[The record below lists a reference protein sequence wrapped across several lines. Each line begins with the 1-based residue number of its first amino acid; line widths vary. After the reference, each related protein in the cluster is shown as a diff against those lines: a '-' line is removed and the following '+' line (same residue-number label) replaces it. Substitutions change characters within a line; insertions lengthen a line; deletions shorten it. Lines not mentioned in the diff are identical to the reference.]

1 MPSGSVVRFGIFEAD
16 LASGELRRQ
25 GRLVKLQQQ
34 PFDLLVVLLEQPGQ
48 VVTREVLHRRLW
60 PDGVTVDFDQ
70 SLNKAVTKLRD
81 ALGDTA
87 ESPRFIETLP
97 KRGYRF
103 IAPVEAIPS
112 APVAPGTSAPRVVPA
127 AVSHASTSPAGAGGP
142 ATHATH
148 GHAPTMPPEPPAPS
162 RAASL
167 LSWVPIIGI
176 GAVLA
181 VLASFASRP
190 SSVNADTAP
199 ATRSLSTAA
208 APAMST
214 NAAAV
219 DAFERGRIAA
229 SRRSAESLR
238 ASLAHFE
245 HALKEDARFG
255 AAYVALADVQNL
267 LAMDSLADPRHAMP
281 AAREASNRALTLDS
295 GNAAAHAALGRTT
308 MLFDWDWKI
317 AVWHF
322 ERARELAPTN
332 ASVRQWFADCYA
344 AMGMQVESEAE
355 ARAALALLPLD
366 LAANT
371 TLGRVFYMAKD
382 YDKAEAQLRKTLELD
397 PGYLPARRLLG
408 LTLTLAGKHAQAL
421 PEFERAAQLAGETP
435 GSLADLA
442 MSRAFNGD
450 EVGARRLLTRL
461 SDPVKQSAWVGP
473 DGIAQ
478 VYWALNDRDTA
489 AQWLQKAY
497 DARVPVV
504 AYLMADPLWDG
515 VRDDPRVGDMIEGIR
530 TGKAP
535 AAPLP

>member
-48 VVTREVLHRRLW
+48 VVTREALHRRLW

-103 IAPVEAIPS
+103 IAPVDVTRPA
-112 APVAPGTSAPRVVPA
+112 PA
-127 AVSHASTSPAGAGGP
+127 APSPVSMPAAPAGHPHALP
-142 ATHATH
+142 A
-148 GHAPTMPPEPPAPS
+148 EPPTPS

-167 LSWVPIIGI
+167 LSWVPIVGI
-176 GAVLA
+176 GLVLA
-181 VLASFASRP
+181 VLASYASVASRI
-190 SSVNADTAP
+190 NADAP
-199 ATRSLSTAA
+199 SATRALPSAA

-238 ASLAHFE
+238 ASLTHFE

-255 AAYVALADVQNL
+255 AAYVALADVHNL
-267 LAMDSLADPRHAMP
+267 LAMDGLADPKHAMP
-281 AAREASNRALTLDS
+281 AAREASNRALTLDTD
-295 GNAAAHAALGRTT
+295 NAAAHAALGRTT

-322 ERARELAPTN
+322 ERARDLAPTN
-332 ASVRQWFADCYA
+332 ANVRQWFADCYA

-366 LAANT
+366 LATNT

-382 YDKAEAQLRKTLELD
+382 YDPAEAQLRKTLEID

-450 EVGARRLLTRL
+450 EAGARRLLTRL

-497 DARVPVV
+497 GARVPVV

-515 VRDDPRVGDMIEGIR
+515 VRDDPRVRDMIEGIR

>member
-1 MPSGSVVRFGIFEAD
+1 MRFGIFEAD

-34 PFDLLVVLLEQPGQ
+34 PFDLLRVLLEQPGQ
-48 VVTREVLHRRLW
+48 VVTRETLHRRLW

-87 ESPRFIETLP
+87 DSPRFIETLP

-103 IAPVEAIPS
+103 IAPVEAA
-112 APVAPGTSAPRVVPA
+112 APAAPPALDPVPA
-127 AVSHASTSPAGAGGP
+127 VHASSPAPNA
-142 ATHATH
+142 
-148 GHAPTMPPEPPAPS
+148 PAPS
-162 RAASL
+162 LVPSPAVSVLR
-167 LSWVPIIGI
+167 WVPLVAI
-176 GAVLA
+176 GALLA
-181 VLASFASRP
+181 VLAS
-190 SSVNADTAP
+190 V
-199 ATRSLSTAA
+199 ATRSASVDADPAPTARRASAA
-208 APAMST
+208 APAMSS

-219 DAFERGRIAA
+219 DAFERGRLAA
-229 SRRSAESLR
+229 SRRSAEGLR
-238 ASLAHFE
+238 ASLIHFE
-245 HALKEDARFG
+245 HALQEDARFG
-255 AAYVALADVQNL
+255 AAYVALADVHNL
-267 LAMDSLADPRHAMP
+267 LAMDGLADPKHAMP
-281 AAREASNRALTLDS
+281 AAREASNRALTLDTD
-295 GNAAAHAALGRTT
+295 NAAAHAALGRTT
-308 MLFDWDWKI
+308 MLFDWDWRI

-322 ERARELAPTN
+322 ERARDLAPTN

-344 AMGMQVESEAE
+344 AMGMKGEAEAE

-371 TLGRVFYMAKD
+371 TLGRVHYMAKD
-382 YDKAEAQLRKTLELD
+382 YDEAEVQLRKTLELD

-408 LTLTLAGKHAQAL
+408 LTLTLAEKHAQAL

-450 EVGARRLLTRL
+450 ETGARRLLTRL

-489 AQWLQKAY
+489 VQWLQKAY

-515 VRDDPRVGDMIEGIR
+515 VRDDRRVRDMIEGIR
-530 TGKAP
+530 TGHAP

>member
-1 MPSGSVVRFGIFEAD
+1 MSSGSVVRFGIFEAD

-34 PFDLLVVLLEQPGQ
+34 PFDLLAVLLEQPGQ
-48 VVTREVLHRRLW
+48 VVTREALHRRLW

-103 IAPVEAIPS
+103 IAPVEVIGATPADGAAVPAIAASPAASAAPAPHAAPS
-112 APVAPGTSAPRVVPA
+112 A
-127 AVSHASTSPAGAGGP
+127 
-142 ATHATH
+142 
-148 GHAPTMPPEPPAPS
+148 HAPHAPAPVLAPEPPAPS
-162 RAASL
+162 RAATL
-167 LSWVPIIGI
+167 FSWVPIIGI
-176 GAVLA
+176 GVVLA
-181 VLASFASRP
+181 VLASYASVASRI
-190 SSVNADTAP
+190 NADAP
-199 ATRSLSTAA
+199 TTTRSLPSAA

-229 SRRSAESLR
+229 SRRSAEGLR
-238 ASLAHFE
+238 ASLTHFE

-267 LAMDSLADPRHAMP
+267 LAMDSLADPKHAMP

-295 GNAAAHAALGRTT
+295 NNAAAHAALGRTT

-322 ERARELAPTN
+322 ERARDLAPTN
-332 ASVRQWFADCYA
+332 ANVRQWFADCYA
-344 AMGMQVESEAE
+344 AMGMKGEAETE

-366 LAANT
+366 LGANT
-371 TLGRVFYMAKD
+371 TLGRVFYLAKD
-382 YDKAEAQLRKTLELD
+382 YDKAEAQLRKTLEID
-397 PGYLPARRLLG
+397 PGYLQARRLLG
-408 LTLTLAGKHAQAL
+408 LTLTLAEKHAQAL

-435 GSLADLA
+435 NALADLA

-504 AYLMADPLWDG
+504 AYLMTDPLWDG
-515 VRDDPRVGDMIEGIR
+515 VRDDPRVRDMIEGIKN
-530 TGKAP
+530 GKAP

>member
-34 PFDLLVVLLEQPGQ
+34 PFDLLAVLLEQPGQ
-48 VVTREVLHRRLW
+48 VVTREALHRRLW

-103 IAPVEAIPS
+103 IAPVDVAVS
-112 APVAPGTSAPRVVPA
+112 APVASAVGSAASAPAIANHAPVTHAAHATPA
-127 AVSHASTSPAGAGGP
+127 HAP
-142 ATHATH
+142 ATA
-148 GHAPTMPPEPPAPS
+148 PEPPPPS

-190 SSVNADTAP
+190 SSVNADAPTAS
-199 ATRSLSTAA
+199 RSLPSAA

-238 ASLAHFE
+238 ASLGHFE

-267 LAMDSLADPRHAMP
+267 LAMDSLADPKRAMP
-281 AAREASNRALTLDS
+281 SAREASNRALTLDS
-295 GNAAAHAALGRTT
+295 SNATAHAALGRTT

-322 ERARELAPTN
+322 ERARELAPAN

-382 YDKAEAQLRKTLELD
+382 YDRAEAQLRKTLELD
-397 PGYLPARRLLG
+397 PGYLAARRLLG

-450 EVGARRLLTRL
+450 EAGARRLLTRL

>member
-1 MPSGSVVRFGIFEAD
+1 MTSGPIVRFGIFEAD
-16 LASGELRRQ
+16 LSSGELRRQ

-34 PFDLLVVLLEQPGQ
+34 PFDLMAALLAQPGQ
-48 VVTREVLHRRLW
+48 VVTREALHRRLW

-70 SLNKAVTKLRD
+70 SLNKAVTKVRD

-103 IAPVEAIPS
+103 IAPVEVVAAVAQAAPAAITAAPGVAPPASPS
-112 APVAPGTSAPRVVPA
+112 RFPVPAAHAPVA
-127 AVSHASTSPAGAGGP
+127 SPA
-142 ATHATH
+142 
-148 GHAPTMPPEPPAPS
+148 PPAPS
-162 RAASL
+162 RATTL

-176 GAVLA
+176 GLVLA
-181 VLASFASRP
+181 VLASYASMASRIDADAPTVSRALP
-190 SSVNADTAP
+190 SP
-199 ATRSLSTAA
+199 A

-245 HALKEDARFG
+245 QALKEDARFG
-255 AAYVALADVQNL
+255 AAYVALADVHNL
-267 LAMDSLADPRHAMP
+267 LAMDGLADPKRSMP
-281 AAREASNRALTLDS
+281 AAREASNRALTLDTD
-295 GNAAAHAALGRTT
+295 NAAAHAALGRTT

-322 ERARELAPTN
+322 ERARDLAPTN

-371 TLGRVFYMAKD
+371 TLGRVFYLAKY
-382 YDKAEAQLRKTLELD
+382 YD
-397 PGYLPARRLLG
+397 
-408 LTLTLAGKHAQAL
+408 
-421 PEFERAAQLAGETP
+421 
-435 GSLADLA
+435 
-442 MSRAFNGD
+442 
-450 EVGARRLLTRL
+450 
-461 SDPVKQSAWVGP
+461 QS
-473 DGIAQ
+473 
-478 VYWALNDRDTA
+478 
-489 AQWLQKAY
+489 
-497 DARVPVV
+497 
-504 AYLMADPLWDG
+504 
-515 VRDDPRVGDMIEGIR
+515 
-530 TGKAP
+530 
-535 AAPLP
+535 

>member
-48 VVTREVLHRRLW
+48 VVTREALHRRLW

-103 IAPVEAIPS
+103 IAPVDATRPTPPAEAPAP
-112 APVAPGTSAPRVVPA
+112 APVAASASRVESA
-127 AVSHASTSPAGAGGP
+127 SPAGAP
-142 ATHATH
+142 YAAPHSTHA
-148 GHAPTMPPEPPAPS
+148 HAAAAAAEPPAPS

-167 LSWVPIIGI
+167 LSWVPIAGI
-176 GAVLA
+176 GLVLA
-181 VLASFASRP
+181 VLASYASVASRI
-190 SSVNADTAP
+190 NADAP
-199 ATRSLSTAA
+199 STTRALPSAA

-238 ASLAHFE
+238 ASLSHFE
-245 HALKEDARFG
+245 LALKEDARFG
-255 AAYVALADVQNL
+255 AAYVALADVHNL
-267 LAMDSLADPRHAMP
+267 LAMDGLADPKHAMP
-281 AAREASNRALTLDS
+281 AAREASNRALTLDTD
-295 GNAAAHAALGRTT
+295 NAAAHAALGRTT

-322 ERARELAPTN
+322 ERARDLAPTN
-332 ASVRQWFADCYA
+332 ANVRQWFADCYA

-382 YDKAEAQLRKTLELD
+382 YDPAEAQLRKTLEID

-450 EVGARRLLTRL
+450 EAGARRLLTRL

-515 VRDDPRVGDMIEGIR
+515 VRDDPRVRDMIEGIR

>member
-1 MPSGSVVRFGIFEAD
+1 MPSDSVVRFGIFEAD
-16 LASGELRRQ
+16 VSSGELRRQ

-34 PFDLLVVLLEQPGQ
+34 PFDLLVALLEQPGQ
-48 VVTREVLHRRLW
+48 VVTREALHRRLW

-103 IAPVEAIPS
+103 IAPVEVVPPAS
-112 APVAPGTSAPRVVPA
+112 APTAVSGASAPA
-127 AVSHASTSPAGAGGP
+127 AVAAHASPSHATTHTPHAHVAAAAEPST
-142 ATHATH
+142 
-148 GHAPTMPPEPPAPS
+148 PS

-167 LSWVPIIGI
+167 LSWVPIAGI
-176 GAVLA
+176 GLVLA
-181 VLASFASRP
+181 VLASYASMASRI
-190 SSVNADTAP
+190 NADAPTASRALP
-199 ATRSLSTAA
+199 SAA

-238 ASLAHFE
+238 ASLTHFE

-255 AAYVALADVQNL
+255 AAYVALADVHNL
-267 LAMDSLADPRHAMP
+267 LAMDGLADPKHSMP
-281 AAREASNRALTLDS
+281 AAREASNRALTLDTD
-295 GNAAAHAALGRTT
+295 NAAAHAALGRTT

-322 ERARELAPTN
+322 ERARDLAPTN
-332 ASVRQWFADCYA
+332 AAVRQWFADCYA

-371 TLGRVFYMAKD
+371 TLGRVFYMTKD

-397 PGYLPARRLLG
+397 PGYLQARRLLG

-435 GSLADLA
+435 NALADLA

-450 EVGARRLLTRL
+450 EAGARRLLTRL

-515 VRDDPRVGDMIEGIR
+515 VRDDPRVRDMIEGIR